1 MNKGFNS
8 KRYFND
14 FLISKSDNVRIERV
28 LKLIGPNKLVLDL
41 GCGDGFLMTRMR
53 SLNNQIIGVETAESA
68 ILKARKKGFKIYDLL
83 LEDKWCESITEKFDV
98 VFAGEI
104 IEHIFDTDNF
114 LQNIRKVLKTNGRL
128 IITTPNVASLG
139 RRIFLLFGKNPL
151 LETTARDYDAGH
163 IRYFTRSTLKKLL
176 IENDFKII
184 QIESSVVNFSNSGNF
199 FSSLLA
205 KVFPS
210 LGNNIIV
217 VARII

>member
-1 MNKGFNS
+1 VNKGFNS